1 MVFPVP
7 NCILQDSE
15 TLLITNSLH
24 PCLSRSVHR
33 SRGLLVRIPAVSYTH
48 VIRRKV
54 CLRSDMGTGRFHIG
68 HFLRSFL
75 NYKKLVSEFV
85 LFLLC
90 YFYIFCCFWKL
101 QVIIRSISFKFQLR
115 KTWALVPKPKLKST
129 YQLYCR
135 CNCPIQKKLQVPQDR
150 YPSSL
155 KIKQLGIS

>member
-85 LFLLC
+85 LFFTLLLL
-90 YFYIFCCFWKL
+90 YIL
-101 QVIIRSISFKFQLR
+101 LLLEIIGNNTVHQFQIS
-115 KTWALVPKPKLKST
+115 VEE
-129 YQLYCR
+129 
-135 CNCPIQKKLQVPQDR
+135 N
-150 YPSSL
+150 
-155 KIKQLGIS
+155 LGACT

>member
-1 MVFPVP
+1 MTPFLSFCPELYWHEGQSGYKSSKRGFPMVFPVP

-85 LFLLC
+85 LFFTLLLL
-90 YFYIFCCFWKL
+90 YIL
-101 QVIIRSISFKFQLR
+101 LLLEIIGNNTVHQFQIS
-115 KTWALVPKPKLKST
+115 VEE
-129 YQLYCR
+129 
-135 CNCPIQKKLQVPQDR
+135 N
-150 YPSSL
+150 
-155 KIKQLGIS
+155 LGACT